1 MQLHPYQDVAV
12 SHLQRC
18 PRGALFLDMGLGKT
32 AVTLRSLTPAHLPA
46 LVVAPKRVTENVW
59 EDEAKK
65 WRPDLRIAIAAG
77 NPRQRHHA
85 LTDMADIVVIGRDN
99 LADVVPYAH
108 KFRTFIMDESS
119 SFKSRSTLR
128 WKTAKKLTPDMQ
140 YIWALTGTPAPNDL
154 IDLWAPM
161 FLIDGGKRLGKTLTE
176 YRSRYFYPGNQ
187 LPNGIITNWILRE
200 GAEAKIHALLEDI
213 CISMASEGRIKI
225 PDVTFN
231 PVNVPLPPI
240 AEKLY
245 RTLRDTLVADL
256 ELIGGEV
263 HTAGS
268 AAILSSKLSQICAG
282 FLYVDN
288 ADIREGAYDIIHYEK
303 VSAVQEIVEGT
314 GSPVLVFYR
323 FKAEREMITSRL
335 EGRVHSMDE
344 PDVVKRWNAGK
355 IPVLL
360 AHPASAGHGL
370 NLQDG
375 GHTVVW
381 SSLTWSLEEWLQG
394 NKRVARQGQKHPVV
408 IHLLLSPE
416 PISLS
421 ISSHLKKAPKPVDGK
436 IWASIEEKTAV
447 QAALLAHLESPL

>member
-1 MQLHPYQDVAV
+1 MKLHDYQDVAV
-12 SHLQRC
+12 SHLQHC

-32 AVTLRSLTPAHLPA
+32 AVALSSLTPAHLPA

-59 EDEAKK
+59 ADEAKK
-65 WRPDLRIAIAAG
+65 WRPDLTIAIAAG
-77 NPRQRHHA
+77 NPARRNKA
-85 LTDMADIVVIGRDN
+85 LISNSDIVVLGRDN
-99 LADVVPYAH
+99 IADALRH
-108 KFRTFIMDESS
+108 AGRFRTFIMDESS

-128 WKTAKKLTPDMQ
+128 WKTAKKLTPGMS
-140 YIWALTGTPAPNDL
+140 YVWALTGTPAPNDL

-161 FLIDGGKRLGKTLTE
+161 FLIDGGQRLGKTLTE
-176 YRSRYFYPGNQ
+176 YRSRYFMPGQQ
-187 LPNGIITNWILRE
+187 LPNGIITEWILRE
-200 GAEAKIHALLEDI
+200 GAEAKIHKLLEDI

-225 PDVTFN
+225 PDVTLN
-231 PVNVPLPPI
+231 PVAVPLPTI
-240 AEKLY
+240 AKNIY
-245 RTLRDTLVADL
+245 RSLRDTMVADL
-256 ELIGGEV
+256 ALIGGEV
-263 HTAGS
+263 HTAGN

-282 FLYVDN
+282 FLYVDD
-288 ADIREGAYDIIHYEK
+288 AQFREGAYDIVHYEK
-303 VSAVQEIVEGT
+303 VNAVQEIVEGT
-314 GSPVLVFYR
+314 GSPVLVAYR
-323 FKAEREMITSRL
+323 FRAEREMIKARL
-335 EGRVHSMDE
+335 KGLVHSMDE

-381 SSLTWSLEEWLQG
+381 SSLTWSLEEWLQF
-394 NKRVARQGQKHPVV
+394 NKRVARQGQQHPVV

-436 IWASIEEKTAV
+436 IRASLEEKTAV